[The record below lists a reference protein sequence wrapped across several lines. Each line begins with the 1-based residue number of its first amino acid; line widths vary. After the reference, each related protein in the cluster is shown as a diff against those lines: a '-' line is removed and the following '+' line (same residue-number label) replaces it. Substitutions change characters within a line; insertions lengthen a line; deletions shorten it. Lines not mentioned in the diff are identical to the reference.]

1 MHVMPVPRSSVHL
14 HALCN
19 RLLLQIECLYIALL
33 IYSSSF
39 PLFPNVITK
48 DAGNKIAALRLSVW
62 QWIDNCSYHSLVLTL
77 PLIHDY
83 VKPIIYPGI
92 IKFLFT
98 LLLHSDT
105 IL

>member
-1 MHVMPVPRSSVHL
+1 MPAQVTQYFHL
-14 HALCN
+14 FV
-19 RLLLQIECLYIALL
+19 RFL
-33 IYSSSF
+33 IKQQYYSLPVV
-39 PLFPNVITK
+39 PLFPNIITK

-83 VKPIIYPGI
+83 VKPIIYPSI